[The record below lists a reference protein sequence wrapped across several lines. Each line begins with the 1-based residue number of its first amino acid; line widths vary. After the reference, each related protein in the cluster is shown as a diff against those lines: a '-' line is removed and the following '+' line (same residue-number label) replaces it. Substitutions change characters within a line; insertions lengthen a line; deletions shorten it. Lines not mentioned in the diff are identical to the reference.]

1 MSLKAGDT
9 APDFTLEGTEGPFTL
24 SDHRGQRVVL
34 LFYPGDDTPTCTTQF
49 CSYRDAAEEMAGLNA
64 IFVGIST
71 QDMTSKESFKAKY
84 GLTTPLLADVE
95 GEVAKAYGVYSS
107 SFRVAK
113 RTVFIVDEEGKI
125 AHAHGNFLSMS
136 FDDIDTIREELEKL
150 PARA

>member
-1 MSLKAGDT
+1 MSLNVGDS

-24 SDHRGQRVVL
+24 SDHRGERVVL

-49 CSYRDAAEEMAGLNA
+49 CSYRDAAEEMAELNA

-84 GLTTPLLADVE
+84 GLTTPLLADVD
-95 GEVAKAYGVYSS
+95 GEISKAYGVYAS
-107 SFRVAK
+107 SFNVAK

-125 AHAHGNFLSMS
+125 AHEHGNFLSMT
-136 FDDIDTIREELEKL
+136 FDDVDTIREELEKL
-150 PARA
+150 AANA